1 MPGKQVLDG
10 SKFTGFWMDPLELVI
25 VGLDTD
31 GENQE
36 SHFLYDPRVKLPVS
50 EEFVLN
56 VMTFGVKKPV
66 IVTKLPGDERA
77 YVVDGRQRVRVARI
91 ANERLKQMGEPE
103 IRVPT
108 VMQRGEEETLM
119 KVGVITN
126 EFNVQDSLVVRARK
140 AQRLLDRGQALEEI
154 AVAFGVTPKAI
165 QSWVLLLDLSPSIVK
180 AVEGGKLSASAAA
193 HLRGL
198 SAEEQ
203 AKCLDAL
210 AKKSNGKAPTAKIT
224 KAAVEGEKP
233 LAPGRKVLKYI
244 VRQGSGSG
252 LDAAFVRGVAFA
264 IGLLDPTNVKG
275 LDAVLEAYH
284 ARRKSDSHP

>member
-1 MPGKQVLDG
+1 MLGKQGLDG
-10 SKFTGFWMDPLELVI
+10 SRFTGFWMDPLELVI
-25 VGLDTD
+25 VGVDTNGAD
-31 GENQE
+31 QE
-36 SHFLYDPRVKLPVS
+36 AHFLYDPRVKLPVS

-66 IVTKLPGDERA
+66 IVTKVAGDERP

-103 IRVPT
+103 VRVP
-108 VMQRGEEETLM
+108 VVLQRGEEATLM

-126 EFNVQDSLVVRARK
+126 EFNVQDSLIVRARK
-140 AQRLLDRGQALEEI
+140 AQRLLDRGQALEEV
-154 AVAFGVTPKAI
+154 AVAFGVTPKAV
-165 QSWVLLLDLSPSIVK
+165 QSWVLLLDLSPEIVK
-180 AVEGGKLSASAAA
+180 AVESGRLSASAAA
-193 HLRGL
+193 HLKGL

-224 KAAVEGEKP
+224 KAAVDGEKP

-244 VRQGSGSG
+244 VAKGSDAG
-252 LDAAFVRGVAFA
+252 LDSGFVRGVAFA
-264 IGLLDPTNVKG
+264 LGVLDPTGVKG
-275 LDAVLEAYH
+275 LASVLDAYAS
-284 ARRKSDSHP
+284 RKSNPPHP